1 MFDEKRFRAQMVLAD
16 MSLNSLAVALG
27 INPSTLWRK
36 IKADGNFTREEINK
50 MIVVLNIEDPESIF
64 FARELA

>member
-16 MSLNSLAVALG
+16 MSLNSLAAALG